1 MNYLFQEINK
11 IENSNFFRT
20 FTGILLGIGIGYHL
34 HIAIQFKALFI
45 VFIYFLGLIFYTFLV
60 VWVLARYKRI
70 DDIINVYEE
79 GLYKN

>member
-34 HIAIQFKALFI
+34 HIVIHYQTLILMFA
-45 VFIYFLGLIFYTFLV
+45 YFGGLIFYTFLV

-70 DDIINVYEE
+70 DDIVNVYEE
-79 GLYKN
+79 GLYEN